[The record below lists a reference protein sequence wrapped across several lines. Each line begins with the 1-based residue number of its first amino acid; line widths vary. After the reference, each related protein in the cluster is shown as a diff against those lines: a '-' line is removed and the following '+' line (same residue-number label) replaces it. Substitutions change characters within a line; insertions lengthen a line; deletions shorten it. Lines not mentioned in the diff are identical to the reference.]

1 MHNVASNITR
11 LAFNFLDAPPVVIG
25 SRNWITPAPELEDIF
40 FPQKEWILDSI
51 HENIIPLAGYTA
63 KTNQSTG
70 ELRRRY
76 RFCI

>member
-1 MHNVASNITR
+1 HNVAANIAR
-11 LAFNFLDAPPVVIG
+11 LDFNLLDAPPVVIG

-51 HENIIPLAGYTA
+51 HENIMPLAGYTV
-63 KTNQSTG
+63 KTNQSAG

-76 RFCI
+76 RFGI